1 MHLVFV
7 QSPCFFLN
15 GILMCWRSPLWNDSN
30 KGRGEGE
37 GAGTQKGDGIIEVRK
52 VFILSFV
59 VIITLPYK
67 ERKCRQQGGLETGVV
82 GVVGGGDAASPRGGV
97 AASTSIF
104 CEPALPVSGASTRG
118 GAAQVP
124 VPVMSQHFPSRLC
137 WDRWVT
143 LLQ

>member
-1 MHLVFV
+1 M
-7 QSPCFFLN
+7 
-15 GILMCWRSPLWNDSN
+15 WNDSN

-82 GVVGGGDAASPRGGV
+82 GGVVM
-97 AASTSIF
+97 
-104 CEPALPVSGASTRG
+104 LPVQGVGWLPVQVSFVSQLFPLVVLAPEG
-118 GAAQVP
+118 GHHKYQYQYQ
-124 VPVMSQHFPSRLC
+124 S
-137 WDRWVT
+137 
-143 LLQ
+143 